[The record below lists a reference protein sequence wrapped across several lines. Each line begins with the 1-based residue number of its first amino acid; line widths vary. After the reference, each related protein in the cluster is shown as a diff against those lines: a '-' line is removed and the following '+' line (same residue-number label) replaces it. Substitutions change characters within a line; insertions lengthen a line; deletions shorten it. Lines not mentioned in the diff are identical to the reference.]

1 MLYND
6 RKFFVEYNSQELGQ
20 CCYQQRDY
28 QTNFDGTCFFRFMPS
43 SDLDSFDAVAA
54 LHKHFDVEAYV
65 EGKI

>member
-1 MLYND
+1 MIGSFSSNTIV
-6 RKFFVEYNSQELGQ
+6 RNWVNAVI
-20 CCYQQRDY
+20 QQRDY